1 MRTTLA
7 VAERRACLGQARAE
21 QTDSKRPVV
30 AVESVGTG
38 RVSIAEGPIGSRLTI
53 RLVGRSGCPL
63 PEHR

>member
-21 QTDSKRPVV
+21 QTDSKWPVEG
-30 AVESVGTG
+30 AGTG